1 MVQLNWDA
9 NGTRYFET
17 GVSKGVLYIPDVSGD
32 YTNGVAWNGL
42 TTVTESPSGAES
54 SSQYADNMEYLN
66 LTGVEKF
73 GATIEAFTY
82 PDEFAPFDGFAEPQP
97 GVFIGQ
103 QNRRHFGFSYQTRVG
118 NDVEG
123 SDLGYKIHL
132 VYGAKAAPSER
143 AYATINDTPEA
154 MTFSW
159 ELTTSAVAVGTVGG
173 VEYKPTASLT
183 VDSTKVEAAA
193 LATLEGM
200 LYGSASTEP
209 EMPLPADVIALFV
222 PGP

>member
-1 MVQLNWDA
+1 MAELTWD
-9 NGTRYFET
+9 GTGNRFFET
-17 GVSKGVLYIPDVSGD
+17 GVSKGVLFIPDAQGD

-73 GATIEAFTY
+73 GATIEAYTY
-82 PDEFAPFDGFAEPQP
+82 PDEFAQFDGFAEPEP

-103 QNRRHFGFSYQTRVG
+103 QNRKAFGVSYQTRVG

-143 AYATINDTPEA
+143 AYATINETPEA

-183 VDSTKVEAAA
+183 IDSTKVDPAA
-193 LATLEGM
+193 LATLEAT
-200 LYGSASTEP
+200 LYGSASVEP
-209 EMPLPADVIALFV
+209 EMPLPADVIALFSA
-222 PGP
+222 P